1 MPTAQQ
7 HPLPQELTAF
17 SQGRLSDAQM
27 AAVETHVAGCDQCCE
42 FLSQTPDDQLADLA
56 RAAHE
61 AGTPTVMM
69 AGTDTDVARKPAP
82 DDGDL
87 SKVPVELAEHPRYRV
102 QKVIGRGGMGIVYKA
117 EHRMMQRPVAL
128 KVINRR
134 FIANSEAI
142 ERFHQEVRAAA
153 QLSHPNIVGAFDA
166 EQAGNLH
173 FLVMEYVEGKS
184 LAQWVQQRGPLT
196 IVQACNATR
205 QICQGLQHAHE
216 RGMTHRDIK
225 PQNLMLAKNG
235 KIKILDFGLARFER
249 EQIAVSPTAP
259 TESELTAFGTLL
271 GTPDYM
277 APEQATD
284 ARLADARS
292 DIFSLGSTLYFLLTG
307 RSPFEAGSFTAMISK
322 GVQREMVPLTSLRK
336 DLPKEL
342 VTIVERMMALKP
354 SERFASVVDVAEAL
368 TPFGRGEKGSS
379 ADAKSSDDAGVSE
392 LKSLVEDDTS
402 EAVPE
407 KPSSKSRS
415 TSLSRRRP
423 AEETEFGDEPTKWRE
438 AEEDPAWRRRTR
450 PRGRP
455 ARPTLQ
461 VLATRLFRRWGK
473 QAALALLAVA
483 LLYGAGSWVV
493 SKLNQ
498 DSLAANGADDSQQDG
513 TSGGVPEV
521 SKTDGGATTDVALQ
535 SSKRVLMLLPAWS
548 FWWPDYGPP
557 RKMLEAA
564 GAQVTVASWQREAHP
579 LKDGGGSSVAV
590 DLLLHEV
597 NPADYDA
604 IMICG
609 GPGIEHLI
617 YDKPEGA
624 EALRLVKTMKAKGR
638 LVSAICMGP
647 IVLAKAGLLDGIP
660 VTGSPLVRDKCS
672 QKFGITFTD
681 APVERDG
688 NIITGRDADS
698 ADQFVR
704 VLLKALA
711 ERQ

>member
-1 MPTAQQ
+1 
-7 HPLPQELTAF
+7 
-17 SQGRLSDAQM
+17 M
-27 AAVETHVAGCDQCCE
+27 AAVEAHVAECDHCCE
-42 FLSQTPDDQLADLA
+42 FLSKTPDDQLADLA

-69 AGTDTDVARKPAP
+69 AGTDTDVARQPTP

-87 SKVPVELAEHPRYRV
+87 SRVPVELAEHPRYRV

-277 APEQATD
+277 APEQASD

-336 DLPKEL
+336 DLPTEL
-342 VTIVERMMALKP
+342 VAIVERMMALKP
-354 SERFASVVDVAEAL
+354 SERFASVVDVADAL
-368 TPFGRGEKGSS
+368 APFGRGEKGGSS
-379 ADAKSSDDAGVSE
+379 DTKSADDAGVTD
-392 LKSLVEDDTS
+392 LKSLVEDDAA
-402 EAVPE
+402 EAIPE

-415 TSLSRRRP
+415 MSLSRRRP
-423 AEETEFGDEPTKWRE
+423 VEETEFGEEPTKWRE
-438 AEEDPAWRRRTR
+438 AEEDPAWRKRTR

-455 ARPTLQ
+455 ARPSLQ

-473 QAALALLAVA
+473 SVALALLAVA
-483 LLYGAGSWVV
+483 VLYGVGSLVA
-493 SKLNQ
+493 SKLTSNDQ
-498 DSLAANGADDSQQDG
+498 DSLVANGS
-513 TSGGVPEV
+513 GVPDV
-521 SKTDGGATTDVALQ
+521 NQPDQKAAAATTQ
-535 SSKRVLMLLPAWS
+535 SSKRVLMLLPGWN
-548 FWWPDYGPP
+548 FYWPDYGPP
-557 RKMLEAA
+557 RDMLEAA
-564 GAQVTVASWQREAHP
+564 GAKVTVTSWQREAYP
-579 LKDGGGSSVAV
+579 LKEGGGSPVTV
-590 DLLLHEV
+590 DLLLNEV

-604 IMICG
+604 LMICG
-609 GPGIEHLI
+609 GPGVKHLTL
-617 YDKPEGA
+617 DKPEGA
-624 EALRLVKTMKAKGR
+624 DALQLVKTMKAKNR
-638 LVSAICMGP
+638 IVSAICMGP
-647 IVLAKAGLLDGIP
+647 VVLAKAGILDGIP
-660 VTGSPLVRDKCS
+660 ATGSPIVREMCR
-672 QKFGITFTD
+672 QEFGIKFTD
-681 APVERDG
+681 AAVEREG
-688 NIITGRDADS
+688 NIITGRDADA

-704 VLLKALA
+704 VLLKTLA
-711 ERQ
+711 ERE